1 MPNRP
6 DTFFKYMTA
15 EIAKI
20 VLVSHKLRWSSPQL
34 FNDPFD
40 VQREFNLGFGGE
52 ELKKYLE
59 EEIRN
64 LISAKDIPD
73 LSSNPNVEQLIKC
86 LRKEDDADTRNK
98 KLAVWIDRIDRI
110 TQNNENSDNYKKMKE
125 QWSTLIPEFR
135 ILCLSEECDIMPMWS
150 HYSESHKGAVIEL
163 QCLNGLDSPWLA
175 AKPVVY
181 QDSPPILATKQEWIK
196 SITGQK
202 ALDIKNWKFYEP
214 YTLTKTTDWEYEKE
228 WRIVFFMRPGE
239 SGYYSDHYFNP
250 QEIRSIY
257 LGCKISD
264 EDANDITSLLN
275 YDLSHVRAYK
285 AKGLEHERKL
295 SFERIK

>member
-20 VLVSHKLRWSSPQL
+20 VLVSHILRWSSPLL

-40 VQREFNLGFGGE
+40 VQRDFNLGFEPE
-52 ELKKYLE
+52 ELKEPLVN
-59 EEIRN
+59 EIMN
-64 LISAKDIPD
+64 LVSAKQIPD
-73 LSSNPNVEQLIKC
+73 VSSEPRAERLIKC
-86 LRKEDDADTRNK
+86 LRREADTRK
-98 KLAVWIDRIDRI
+98 IILEELPVLIDKGCQGIK
-110 TQNNENSDNYKKMKE
+110 NSDNYKEMKE
-125 QWSTLIPEFR
+125 QWSKLIPEFR

-181 QDSPPILATKQEWIK
+181 QDSPPILATKQERIK

-202 ALDIKNWKFYEP
+202 ALDSKSWKFYEP
-214 YTLTKTTDWEYEKE
+214 YVLTKTTAWEYEKE
-228 WRIVFFMRPGE
+228 WRIVSFMRPGE
-239 SGYYSDHYFNP
+239 SGLYSGYRFHTR
-250 QEIRSIY
+250 EIRAVY
-257 LGCKISD
+257 LGCEISD
-264 EDANDITSLLN
+264 EDAADIISLLK
-275 YDLSHVRAYK
+275 YDLSHVRAYR
-285 AKGLEHERKL
+285 AKRLEHERTL